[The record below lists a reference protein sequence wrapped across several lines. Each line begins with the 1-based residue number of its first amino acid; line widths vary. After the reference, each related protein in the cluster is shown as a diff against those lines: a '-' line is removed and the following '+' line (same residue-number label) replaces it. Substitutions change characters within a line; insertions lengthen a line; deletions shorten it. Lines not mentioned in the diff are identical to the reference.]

1 MRSFVHDMVLW
12 LSIIFLCIA
21 YVACAPSSQQTNK
34 GIVES
39 NKQDVYPSPSD
50 SDTDITAKSPA
61 PLYPLAVEPQCAFQE
76 EAPQQNI
83 AYYGM
88 HQNRSLMLQGINS
101 EGLSREQAVQFALA
115 NNPDLFAYYENLE
128 IGYAGL
134 IEAGLRQN
142 PVVSAS
148 TRFPDDPELKINRTY
163 DTAISF
169 LDYFLIPL
177 REQAALADLHVIEA
191 EIADK
196 VLGLVED
203 VENNW
208 FEASIMEL
216 KFAQES
222 DLVEL
227 KQLAAQLAELQL
239 KAGNISALNARERAI
254 EFEFA
259 LEKLKNTAAEIEA
272 AREKLSRSLGL
283 FGSETCFNL
292 NKRIDWQS
300 DPLLP
305 DITVLERAAI
315 ENRPDLEALRREINS
330 IAQEAKL
337 KEWWTYSNL
346 KVGVSAEQE
355 PEGYTVAGPS
365 IELEVPVF
373 NYGQGERV
381 KFDAKLAQAQKKL
394 LGQALTA
401 SSEVREF
408 VKTAS
413 IYRSKVE
420 AFENSVL
427 PDFAKQI
434 EAGMTHYNVMTLG
447 AFALFKLKEGE
458 IEARIEQLDALLH
471 YKKALT
477 ELLHATGGSFVP
489 VRRSR

>member
-1 MRSFVHDMVLW
+1 MQHLVRGLSLISCICMLSLNQACGQEQRKKQKVVHRE
-12 LSIIFLCIA
+12 
-21 YVACAPSSQQTNK
+21 SSDVEEKVHGEHIDFDAKNEAQTAA
-34 GIVES
+34 IV
-39 NKQDVYPSPSD
+39 K
-50 SDTDITAKSPA
+50 
-61 PLYPLAVEPQCAFQE
+61 EPQCAFQE

-88 HQNRSLMLQGINS
+88 HQNRSLMLQGIIS

-148 TRFPDDPELKINRTY
+148 TRFPDDPEQKINRTY

-177 REQAALADLHVIEA
+177 REQAALADLQVIEA

-196 VLGLVED
+196 VLELVGD

-227 KQLAAQLAELQL
+227 KQLAAQLAELQH

-254 EFEFA
+254 EFELA
-259 LEKLKNTAAEIEA
+259 LEELKDTAAEIEA

-292 NKRIDWQS
+292 NKRIEWKG
-300 DPLLP
+300 DPPLP

-337 KEWWTYSNL
+337 KDWWTYSNL
-346 KVGVSAEQE
+346 KVGVSAERE
-355 PEGYTVAGPS
+355 SEGYTVVGPS

-394 LGQALTA
+394 LAQALTA

-427 PDFAKQI
+427 PNFAKQI
-434 EAGMTHYNVMTLG
+434 ESGMTHYNVMTLG
-447 AFALFKLKEGE
+447 VFALFELKEGE
-458 IEARIEQLDALLH
+458 IEARMEQLDALLH